1 MELSLEEFKA
11 LIEQWKES
19 IEMEK
24 KVSLSGIDLDEF
36 IQPFYRT
43 MEMLA
48 EKIFADK
55 IDDIFEYLYSDLE
68 MPIEEFYNSIFG
80 DK

>member
-1 MELSLEEFKA
+1 MELSLEEFKV